1 MNFMMIHENLNDLS
15 STRIELRER
24 IINTAM
30 NSFRKHGIKPI
41 TMDDIANTLSI
52 SKRTLYEIFQD
63 KETLL
68 MDCLLKRE
76 EEFKEYMEKVAG
88 ESENVLEVILK
99 FYMMSL
105 EIYHSTNK
113 RFFEDMNKYPKVK
126 EMHDIRR
133 EENSEKGIAFFK
145 KGVEQGFFRSDVNF
159 GIMHILVREQLNML
173 MNTDICKDYSFIEVY
188 ESIMFT
194 YVRGICTEK
203 GHRILEDFIKSYR
216 S

>member
-1 MNFMMIHENLNDLS
+1 MMIHENLNDLS

>member
-1 MNFMMIHENLNDLS
+1 MMIHENLNDLS

-24 IINTAM
+24 IIDTAIDA
-30 NSFRKHGIKPI
+30 FTKYGIKPI

-68 MDCLLKRE
+68 MECILRRQ
-76 EEFKEYMEKVAG
+76 EEFQEYMEKVAD

-99 FYMMSL
+99 FYKMSL
-105 EIYHSTNK
+105 EVYHSTNK

-126 EMHDIRR
+126 EVSRHTR
-133 EENSEKGIAFFK
+133 EENSEKGIAFFQ
-145 KGVEQGFFRSDVNF
+145 KGVEQGLFRSDINF
-159 GIMHILVREQLNML
+159 QIIHILVREQVDML

-194 YVRGICTEK
+194 YVRGICTEE
-203 GHRILEDFIKSYR
+203 GQRILEDFIKGYR